1 MSSGQKIKTIL
12 TMAFAYVGV
21 LVGAGFAS
29 GQEILQYFV
38 SHGTWGFVGAIFAL
52 IFFSLTG
59 LILLQLGAKYDANSH
74 EDVLKRIS
82 PKPVHKFL
90 DYSIIFTLALMG
102 VVMIAGAGSNLN
114 QQFGLPIWMGSV
126 VCAILI
132 VVVSFLD
139 TSKVIEIISLVTPFL
154 LVFVLGAAIYA
165 IFNAQGEY
173 TELAKVA
180 EGAQSATPHWLLSA
194 FNYMAMNLMMGA
206 SMAMVMGGDEDKPK
220 LAGFGGLLGGAL
232 IGIMVMLVTVAL
244 TLTIN
249 SVIDDPMPLLG
260 LVNLVHPVAGT
271 VMSIVLYLMIFNTGL
286 SMFYS
291 FTSRIIPDGD
301 DRKFSIVLII
311 SVVVAFI
318 ISFVG
323 FKTLLSIFYPIIG
336 YVGFILIALLIVTWI
351 NNVRRRLKI
360 ARDESNDLSFK
371 DTKV

>member
-1 MSSGQKIKTIL
+1 MIVKRIRTIL
-12 TMAFAYVGV
+12 TIAFAYVGV

-38 SHGTWGFVGAIFAL
+38 SHGSSGLIGAVFSL

-102 VVMIAGAGSNLN
+102 VVMIAGAGSNLH
-114 QQFGLPIWMGSV
+114 QQFGLPVWIGSAL
-126 VCAILI
+126 CAILI
-132 VVVSFLD
+132 IVVSFLD
-139 TSKVIEIISLVTPFL
+139 TSKVIGVISLITPFL
-154 LVFVLGAAIYA
+154 LIFVLTAAIYA
-165 IFNAQGEY
+165 IVNAQGEY
-173 TELAKVA
+173 FTLSKTA
-180 EGAQSATPHWLLSA
+180 ENLQSATPNWLLSA
-194 FNYMAMNLMMGA
+194 FNYMAMNLLMGA

-220 LAGFGGLLGGAL
+220 IAGAGGLLGGAL
-232 IGIMVMLVTVAL
+232 VGAMVILVTIAL

-249 SVIDDPMPLLG
+249 SVADDPMPLLG
-260 LVNLVHPVAGT
+260 LVNLVHPFAGT
-271 VMSIVLYLMIFNTGL
+271 LMSIVLYLMIFNTGL

-291 FTSRIIPDGD
+291 FTARITPDD
-301 DRKFSIVLII
+301 DNKKFGIVLIL
-311 SVVVAFI
+311 SVAVAFV

-336 YVGFILIALLIVTWI
+336 YVGFVLIALLVITWI

-360 ARDESNDLSFK
+360 ARDESNDLTFR